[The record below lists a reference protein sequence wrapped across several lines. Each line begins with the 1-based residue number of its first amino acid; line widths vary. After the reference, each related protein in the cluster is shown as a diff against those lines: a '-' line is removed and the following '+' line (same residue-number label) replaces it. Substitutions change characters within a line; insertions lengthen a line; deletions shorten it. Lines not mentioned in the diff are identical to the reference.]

1 MVVGQSNIN
10 MADIENF
17 RSLFGPSVNDPQIIL
32 NGPDPGILGPDTTD
46 DEGESDLDLEW
57 AGAIAPAAKIL
68 FVTTQS
74 TQTNV
79 NQITSGVDLS
89 ALYAVD
95 NNLAPVISESYGSC
109 EASNGT
115 SGNQFYNQLWQQA
128 AAQGITVAVATGD
141 NGTAGC
147 DSPASETAAT
157 LGLGV
162 SGTAS
167 TPYNVAVGGTDFIPS
182 ALATN
187 PPNQYWGST
196 NNATTQASALSYIP
210 ETPWDNSVCAV
221 NFPTACTSVDST
233 GGDLTAGSGGIS
245 GSNYS
250 AGGYTK
256 PPFQIGSFGSA
267 LAGSTKRA
275 LPDISFFAGNGFNGV
290 SYIVCQSDAVTSG
303 AACSL
308 GSPYSDFLLVG
319 GTSAPT
325 PAFAAVM
332 ALINQQTGQRQGNAN
347 YVLYG
352 LAAKDPN
359 YASGACNSASPAAGC
374 VFNDVVQAINTN
386 EVQWNNSV
394 ACVSGSPNCKVVSSS
409 PYGIL
414 ADTNGNA
421 AYIAVSQYD
430 FTSGLGSINVGN
442 LLTKWTSFSRTA
454 PNVALSGLTG
464 TTAGGKLSATVIVS
478 PTPSG
483 APGTETVALNGYD
496 NTGSPTG
503 SMGPFVITAAT
514 ANITNVTNL
523 LPVGTVSVKASYGGD
538 AMLAANTSN
547 SVPFT
552 VAGGGYTAQTQVYY
566 SSFSGNPPVPT
577 NPTTSSQKIPY
588 GSPYVLQIAVT
599 KLVNGSGITCG
610 FNYPTTT
617 QPFPCPTGTIA
628 LTDNGSPL
636 NDFPNAGTPNATN
649 VAKLNNLGI
658 AEDQPVQLSAT
669 VGTTSPGVHNIAATY
684 TPDAA
689 SSYSAGQPSNTMQI
703 TITRLKRPLA
713 LRELR
718 PEPA

>member
-17 RSLFGPSVNDPQIIL
+17 RSLFGLSVNDPQIIL

-162 SGTAS
+162 SGTAA

-187 PPNQYWGST
+187 PPNPYWGST

-308 GSPYSDFLLVG
+308 ASPYSDFLLVG

-352 LAAKDPN
+352 LAALDPN
-359 YASGACNSASPAAGC
+359 YASGGCTSTKPPVAGC

-394 ACVSGSPNCKVVSSS
+394 ACVSGSPNCKVVSNS

-421 AYIAVSQYD
+421 AYIAVPQYD

-442 LLTKWTSFSRTA
+442 LLSKWASFSRTA
-454 PNVALSGLTG
+454 TSTALNSLTG
-464 TTAGGKLSATVIVS
+464 TTAGSKLSATVIVS

-483 APGTETVALNGYD
+483 ASGTETVALNGYD
-496 NTGSPTG
+496 SSGNPTG
-503 SMGPFVITAAT
+503 SMGPFALNKAT

-523 LPVGTVSVKASYGGD
+523 LPVGAVTVKATYSGD
-538 AMLAANTSN
+538 ALLAGSISN
-547 SVPFT
+547 SAAFT
-552 VAGGGYTAQTQVYY
+552 VTGGGFTAKTQVYY
-566 SSFSGNPPVPT
+566 SSFDANNNPT
-577 NPTTSSQKIPY
+577 NPTTSSQNIPY

-599 KLVNGSGITCG
+599 NASNGTTCG

-617 QPFPCPTGTIA
+617 QPFPV
-628 LTDNGSPL
+628 PL
-636 NDFPNAGTPNATN
+636 
-649 VAKLNNLGI
+649 
-658 AEDQPVQLSAT
+658 ERS
-669 VGTTSPGVHNIAATY
+669 
-684 TPDAA
+684 
-689 SSYSAGQPSNTMQI
+689 
-703 TITRLKRPLA
+703 R
-713 LRELR
+713 
-718 PEPA
+718 